1 LLPRSTNGT
10 CQTQKTEERCQV
22 IAVAVARFE
31 IEKQKIFTVSQNS
44 YPRRLSFRLQV
55 VNKLSFFEKGFF
67 VHKMKLSRTL
77 VFWTI
82 FVFFLLRL
90 ALSAE
95 YQNVT
100 EPPSITESVFKSE
113 LLRKLDLSKIFEEA
127 SNEIGLPFG
136 LRQTLIE
143 TLREKGFLNLSG
155 ASYLFNKD
163 RTDER

>member
-1 LLPRSTNGT
+1 
-10 CQTQKTEERCQV
+10 
-22 IAVAVARFE
+22 
-31 IEKQKIFTVSQNS
+31 
-44 YPRRLSFRLQV
+44 
-55 VNKLSFFEKGFF
+55 
-67 VHKMKLSRTL
+67 MKLSRTL